1 MLVPIGSDTHDGS
14 IGWFS
19 LSVIIACVAV
29 FVGTWPKQTDF
40 EVGLQSDSLS
50 VWTGTELRK
59 MADSL
64 YLLQY
69 PGAKDLPRTHLTG
82 FGASSYPAEFQED
95 EPSPGV
101 SPLTEDG
108 SLPSLDS
115 LVESARAQGA
125 GGVRYEDTANPM
137 GRSDAEIAL
146 EMVTLNAKMHSDR
159 ALKNDLEARLKSKV
173 GKIRGSS
180 PLLDW
185 GFIPAERWLPGILTS
200 MFLHAGWGH
209 LVGNMLFFFAFG
221 ITLERWFGMGKFI
234 GFYLVGG
241 IFASI
246 CWAVSGYLSQGHWS
260 AIPAVGASGA
270 IAATMG
276 AYMRLMPKSKIKV
289 AYWVMRAGTGHLPAW
304 VFLGLWAI
312 GQVVESHLMRHQEG
326 GVAYSAHI
334 GGFIFGIVAASILP
348 RDPADTPMPELRPSV
363 DREGIVEQVVPRTP
377 IEEAWSHLQ
386 SGDEDLARTQFT
398 RQFHEWIRQGEAGID
413 DISRNMHAILKK
425 SPLFRFD
432 PLPAL
437 EWGIA
442 IAKTRHIEVAL
453 EFLHMASH
461 PDHPLPAG
469 LASRRDDLITDL
481 ESRQALASPPKAA
494 PHIPPAPT
502 ANPHAPPQ
510 ASRPAPDN
518 RDWLIH

>member
-29 FVGTWPKQTDF
+29 FMGTWPKQTDF
-40 EVGLQSDSLS
+40 EAGPQLDS
-50 VWTGTELRK
+50 VTDWTMTELRK
-59 MADSL
+59 MADSI
-64 YLLQY
+64 YLLEH
-69 PGAKDLPRTHLTG
+69 PGAKDLPYTR
-82 FGASSYPAEFQED
+82 
-95 EPSPGV
+95 V
-101 SPLTEDG
+101 
-108 SLPSLDS
+108 SLPKHTGRAVTPIDWSGEEQSTSADS
-115 LVESARAQGA
+115 LEPPLSAYNDTAI
-125 GGVRYEDTANPM
+125 RYEDTANPM
-137 GRSDAEIAL
+137 GRKDAEIDL
-146 EMVTLNAKMHSDR
+146 EIWTLHSKMKHDR
-159 ALKNDLEARLKSKV
+159 ALRQDLDARLRSKTPR
-173 GKIRGSS
+173 IRGSS

-185 GFIPAERWLPGILTS
+185 GFIPSESWFPGILTS

-221 ITLERWFGMGKFI
+221 VTLERWFGMAKFI
-234 GFYLVGG
+234 GFYLAGG
-241 IFASI
+241 IFAWV
-246 CWAVSGYLSQGHWS
+246 CWALSGYLSQGHWS

-289 AYWVMRAGTGHLPAW
+289 AYWILRPRTGHIPAW
-304 VFLGLWAI
+304 VFLGMWAI

-334 GGFIFGIVAASILP
+334 GGFIFGLVAASILP

-363 DREGIVEQVVPRTP
+363 DREGIVEQVVAQTP
-377 IEEAWSHLQ
+377 IEGAWSHLQ

-469 LASRRDDLITDL
+469 LASRRDDLISDL

-494 PHIPPAPT
+494 PHIPAAPQ
-502 ANPHAPPQ
+502 ASPHAPPQ
-510 ASRPAPDN
+510 ASRPVPDN